1 MVNISIIV
9 PIYNVELSIRKRIE
23 SIIEQECEGIEKD
36 TPIIFLH
43 SQRISFFQI
52 LPTNTYRKKVG

>member
-9 PIYNVELSIRKRIE
+9 PIYNVELSFRKCIE

-43 SQRISFFQI
+43 SQRISFKYFRQI
-52 LPTNTYRKKVG
+52 LIEKK

>member
-9 PIYNVELSIRKRIE
+9 PIYNVELSIRKCIE

-43 SQRISFFQI
+43 SQRISFKYFRQI
-52 LPTNTYRKKVG
+52 LIEKK